1 MASALAVLE
10 GGKTETGIVPLAEI
24 QLTEN
29 EFDLERVLPAESY
42 TNPLSFAIVSLKE

>member
-1 MASALAVLE
+1 MLE

-42 TNPLSFAIVSLKE
+42 TNPLSTAIVSLKE